1 MTAPSTIKEA
11 THPSPPRNQQ
21 TSEQP
26 RRESTVWQKKPSPR
40 RSELSSVQENNQVA
54 SGADVEGQ
62 DEEAPKSLYSST
74 RFKGYLTLVVSS
86 GVNFQAAYIS
96 DDVLKNAQSAVPASA
111 SQRAYAMAV
120 ALVSIIL
127 SSLIV
132 IAHLDAFTPLKKYWM
147 AIFKPKSRNEMRM
160 IVFLWVWWL
169 VALWV
174 NTGLNGVAVSS
185 NTQDFF
191 VEGA

>member
-1 MTAPSTIKEA
+1 
-11 THPSPPRNQQ
+11 
-21 TSEQP
+21 
-26 RRESTVWQKKPSPR
+26 
-40 RSELSSVQENNQVA
+40 VQENNQVD
-54 SGADVEGQ
+54 SGADVEEQ
-62 DEEAPKSLYSST
+62 EEEAPKSLYSST

-86 GVNFQAAYIS
+86 GVNFQAAYTS
-96 DDVLKNAQSAVPASA
+96 DDVLKNSQSAAPAST

-132 IAHLDAFTPLKKYWM
+132 IAHIDAFTPLKKYWM

-160 IVFLWVWWL
+160 IVFLLVWWL

-174 NTGLNGVAVSS
+174 NTGLDGVAVSS
-185 NTQDFF
+185 NIQNFF
-191 VEGA
+191 